1 MVCRRAM
8 HGVGICIEAL
18 VAQSLRYRLGRCVSI
33 FRMRII
39 MAIAVGLFVQLG
51 RKPAASVGG
60 AAAGDSTVRVEDVAR
75 DYSKLTLVTPE
86 PVLVSAQ
93 MAIFCRGVSQRDIAE
108 AAKTSGPHAHTAVR
122 IFMND
127 LASEAFRR
135 GGAAYPVGAIVVKEK
150 TGQRYFDEGSPRA
163 VLKTH
168 DGVGGM
174 IKRERGYDAEHGDW
188 EYFYFDDVAK
198 VESGRIGSCVQC
210 HAGAAKT
217 DYVFG
222 QWAKK

>member
-1 MVCRRAM
+1 
-8 HGVGICIEAL
+8 
-18 VAQSLRYRLGRCVSI
+18 
-33 FRMRII
+33 MRIVMTI
-39 MAIAVGLFVQLG
+39 AIALLVLLG
-51 RKPAASVGG
+51 CEPAASVGG
-60 AAAGDSTVRVEDVAR
+60 AAATQSAARAEDVAR

-93 MAIFCRGVSQRDIAE
+93 LALYCRGVSQRDIAE
-108 AAKTSGPHAHTAVR
+108 AAKTSGPHSHTAVR

-127 LASEAFRR
+127 LASEAFKR

-150 TGQRYFDEGSPRA
+150 TGKRYFDEGSPRA
-163 VLKTH
+163 ALKTH

-188 EYFYFDDVAK
+188 EYFYFEDVAK